1 MTTDRNV
8 IKVYSSTMFYCKNN
22 TNGREHNPILTTAMR
37 MIMDVREHDLIEKC
51 RLLIGIDPN
60 YATLETQALP
70 IGDILFKTDEGKDVL
85 LVERKSLSDLLASI
99 KDKRYE
105 EQSHRLKHASGF
117 APHNVV
123 YLIEGVFSS
132 LRTPLEKKLV
142 LSAMTSLYYFKG
154 FAVLRTSG
162 IQETAELL
170 IHMADKIDRNFMKG
184 VLPWY
189 LIPPGE
195 SLANTFVPSDDIPS
209 TNPVE
214 QTTPMADPE
223 APSYS
228 GFVKKVKKE
237 NITPE
242 NMGEIL
248 LCQIPGI
255 SALYAQA
262 ILKAFGGFSGILAK
276 IKSPEF
282 SLKEFENITY
292 ECKGKPRRI
301 PKTCGEEIVRYFSGI

>member
-1 MTTDRNV
+1 
-8 IKVYSSTMFYCKNN
+8 
-22 TNGREHNPILTTAMR
+22 MR
-37 MIMDVREHDLIEKC
+37 MIIDVREHDLIEKC
-51 RLLIGIDPN
+51 RLIIGNDPN
-60 YATLETQALP
+60 YATLETQSLP

-85 LVERKSLSDLLASI
+85 LIERKSLSDLLASI

-117 APHNVV
+117 DPHNVV
-123 YLIEGVFSS
+123 YLIEGMFSS

-142 LSAMTSLYYFKG
+142 LSAITSLYYFKG

-162 IQETAELL
+162 LQESAELL

-189 LIPPGE
+189 LKPPSSTEGPSSSGQNPSIE
-195 SLANTFVPSDDIPS
+195 PLANTFVAPIEQPSQE
-209 TNPVE
+209 N
-214 QTTPMADPE
+214 
-223 APSYS
+223 PSYS

-237 NITPE
+237 NITPD
-242 NMGEIL
+242 NIGEIL

-255 SALYAQA
+255 STLYAQA
-262 ILKAFGGFSGILAK
+262 LLKAFGGFSGILTK
-276 IKSPEF
+276 IKSPGF
-282 SLKEFENITY
+282 STKEFENITY

-301 PKTCGEEIVRYFSGI
+301 PKTCGEEITRYFSGI

>member
-1 MTTDRNV
+1 
-8 IKVYSSTMFYCKNN
+8 
-22 TNGREHNPILTTAMR
+22 

-51 RLLIGIDPN
+51 RLIIGNDPN
-60 YATLETQALP
+60 YATMETQSLP

-162 IQETAELL
+162 LQETAELL

-184 VLPWY
+184 ILPWY

-195 SLANTFVPSDDIPS
+195 PLANTFVPSDS
-209 TNPVE
+209 TDTPVE
-214 QTTPMADPE
+214 QSTTTLAE
-223 APSYS
+223 NPSYS

-237 NITPE
+237 NITPD

-255 SALYAQA
+255 SSLYAQA

-276 IKSPEF
+276 IKGAEF
-282 SLKEFENITY
+282 SVKEFDNITY
-292 ECKGKPRRI
+292 DCKGKQRRI